1 MKPYKQRNYVAVS
14 AGSYAWVPVDH
25 HSGEFNVGYA
35 VFHNGTGQVSA
46 NIDGTLDDIYTVASC
61 KAFFLVTANASTGLV
76 SDGNIT
82 QPVMAMRYRV
92 AAVSGSANVSFRV
105 QMGGA

>member
-1 MKPYKQRNYVAVS
+1 MRPYKQRNYVLVS
-14 AGSYAWVPVDH
+14 AGSYAWIPVDH

-35 VFHNGTGQVSA
+35 GFHNGTGQVSA
-46 NIDGTLDDIYTVASC
+46 NIDGTLDDVFTLSSC
-61 KAFFLVTANASTGLV
+61 KAFFLVTANASTGTV

-82 QPVMAMRYRV
+82 QPVMAIRYRV
-92 AAVSGSANVSFRV
+92 TAVSGSANVSFKV